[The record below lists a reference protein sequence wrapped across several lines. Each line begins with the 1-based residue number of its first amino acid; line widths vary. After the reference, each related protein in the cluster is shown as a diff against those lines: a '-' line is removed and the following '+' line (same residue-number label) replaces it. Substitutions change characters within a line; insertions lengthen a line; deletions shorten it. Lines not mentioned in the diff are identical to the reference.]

1 MSWPF
6 VLSLLFFIHTLSDCL
21 YGFVFPSPIGY
32 REGGTG
38 MTLQLLTCVSH
49 KITGDSQKNGT
60 VENMPEPHL
69 KLSGKFSAYSTV
81 DKNKGSRCHKALS
94 ET

>member
-1 MSWPF
+1 
-6 VLSLLFFIHTLSDCL
+6 
-21 YGFVFPSPIGY
+21 
-32 REGGTG
+32 